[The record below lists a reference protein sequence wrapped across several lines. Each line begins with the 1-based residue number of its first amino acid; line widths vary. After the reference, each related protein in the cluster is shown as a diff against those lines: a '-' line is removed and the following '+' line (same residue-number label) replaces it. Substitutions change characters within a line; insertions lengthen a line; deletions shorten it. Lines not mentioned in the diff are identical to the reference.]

1 MIKIITSI
9 IALYVLYYA
18 GNIVYDLFL
27 KKDSSVALTE
37 EEEYSLTEFSEKSK
51 NEIQAVGIDDVERI
65 NTPDSFNV
73 KELFAMNEEKPD
85 ESRNLAYWR
94 KKFESEQDIDSFD
107 SSLASSSSTDSAA
120 SSSDSYSHT
129 RTSSDIIEGS
139 TEKKQDEDQEQ
150 GQEQEHE
157 EEIAALESEREEKTQ
172 DQDKND
178 HQSSKLELLNEQ
190 FKNFLTLAETNVQVV
205 SDIRGFKVY
214 HSMI

>member
-9 IALYVLYYA
+9 IAVYVLYYA

-37 EEEYSLTEFSEKSK
+37 DEEYSLTEFSGNSK

-65 NTPDSFNV
+65 NTPDSFNE

-85 ESRNLAYWR
+85 ESRNLEYWR
-94 KKFESEQDIDSFD
+94 KKFESEQDIDSFV

-120 SSSDSYSHT
+120 SPSDSHSHT
-129 RTSSDIIEGS
+129 STSSDIIEGS
-139 TEKKQDEDQEQ
+139 IEKDQDQEQ
-150 GQEQEHE
+150 EREQE
-157 EEIAALESEREEKTQ
+157 ISVIESEHKEKIQ

-178 HQSSKLELLNEQ
+178 SQSSQLELLNEQ
-190 FKNFLTLAETNVQVV
+190 FKNFLNLAETNVQVV